1 MVAAFGHANTNARA
15 ARMILMNSIE
25 LLAADQSH
33 LYVCGFRREV

>member
-15 ARMILMNSIE
+15 ARMIFDE

-33 LYVCGFRREV
+33 VCGFRREV